1 MARSCFIVWLRK
13 PNHGLVVW
21 LKWYSAHLASIHP
34 EFNSGRKGGR
44 EGRREGEKDG
54 GREGGRRK
62 EERGRRKKKK
72 GTSDSCL

>member
-44 EGRREGEKDG
+44 EGRREG
-54 GREGGRRK
+54 GREGRRK
-62 EERGRRKKKK
+62 E
-72 GTSDSCL
+72 GTKE